1 MVAQGL
7 TNAAIAGHL
16 FLSCRT
22 VEAHVRKIF
31 VKTGVR
37 SRTELAL
44 MFPPHIESL
53 QAAPERTAPVRI
65 SVDLSPQLYVT
76 LAEFTTGV
84 GRDIGV
90 PRLAQAEVI
99 RAMIRVSNNALVS
112 TAIQAA
118 LRWSRSEASRG

>member
-1 MVAQGL
+1 MIAQGL

-16 FLSCRT
+16 FLSPRT
-22 VEAHVRKIF
+22 VEAHVRRIF

-76 LAEFTTGV
+76 LAEFTTDV

-118 LRWSRSEASRG
+118 LRWSRSEAGR